1 MPHFDHDNSNVG
13 IEKLV
18 ENPIRSNTTANTV
31 PLLSGQF
38 LTTGRT
44 RIITQGSDSL
54 YNTTDIVP
62 SVCAALRRNAV

>member
-1 MPHFDHDNSNVG
+1 MPHFDHNNSNIG
-13 IEKLV
+13 IENLV
-18 ENPIRSNTTANTV
+18 ENPIRSNANTV

-44 RIITQGSDSL
+44 RIITQGSDFPN
-54 YNTTDIVP
+54 NTPDIVP